1 MNMSRLAEE
10 DLWQMIEGLPIE
22 AQNEIRRFADE
33 IERLEQGQLDP
44 DDFKRFRLENG
55 VYGIRGNPDLHM
67 VRVKVRFGQ
76 VTPDQLDALAEIAD
90 RFTPNRK
97 AHITT
102 RQDFQFHYVKRRDVP
117 VVLARIVSSGLTTRE
132 ACGNT
137 VRNVTAC
144 PLAGISPTERFDVT
158 PYADAVSK
166 YFLRNPINQNL
177 PRKFKIAF
185 EGCHQDHVRTPI
197 HDIGAV
203 AATSE
208 KQGRVEPGF
217 RLYIAGGLG
226 AQPTSA
232 QLLEE
237 FTPADLLIPTCEA
250 IIRVFDRHGNRR
262 PEHAQRMRAR
272 MKFLAREWG
281 IEKLR
286 TTILNERRFILAT
299 RSGLAQCHIEAV
311 EEIAPEISIPRSL
324 PLGWSSAP
332 EYERWRSTNVLDQK
346 QAGYHAVLV
355 RCGLGDIT
363 SDGLRAVARVARR
376 WCGGRVRTT
385 ITQNLMLRWVPQA
398 ALPWV
403 YCDLAEAGLAE
414 ADAHRI
420 ADITRC
426 PGADTC
432 QLALT
437 HSRGLAEAI
446 GAVIADE
453 FNRFPELAN
462 LSIKISGC
470 MNSCGQH
477 HIADIGF
484 YGASSEVEGRLM
496 PQYIVLV
503 GGRTQEG
510 RAEFGKPVAKVPAN
524 RAPEV
529 ARRLLN
535 FYRQQCQ
542 DAEPFGQFV
551 ERIGLKQIR
560 DMLAPLAQVLPFESA
575 PELYRDLGDDCE
587 VFTAELGPGECAA

>member
-1 MNMSRLAEE
+1 MSQLAAEE
-10 DLWQMIEGLPIE
+10 DLWRMVEGLPIE
-22 AQNEIRRFADE
+22 VQSEIRRFAEE

-55 VYGIRGNPDLHM
+55 VYGIRGNPELHM

-76 VTPDQLDALAEIAD
+76 VTPDQLHALAEIAD

-97 AHITT
+97 VHITT

-117 VVLARIVSSGLTTRE
+117 VVLACIASSGLTTRE

-144 PLAGISPTERFDVT
+144 PLAGISTAERFDVT

-166 YFLRNPINQNL
+166 YFLRNPVNQNL

-185 EGCHQDHVRTPI
+185 EGCYQDHVRTPI

-203 AATSE
+203 AAV
-208 KQGRVEPGF
+208 VERGGKLERGF

-232 QLLEE
+232 ELLEE
-237 FTPADLLIPTCEA
+237 FTQADLLIPTCEA
-250 IIRVFDRHGNRR
+250 VIRIFDRHGNRR
-262 PEHAQRMRAR
+262 PEHTQRMRAR

-286 TTILNERRFILAT
+286 SAILNERRFILAT
-299 RSGLAQCHIEAV
+299 RSGLANYHIEAV
-311 EEIAPEISIPRSL
+311 EETAPEISIPHQL
-324 PLGWSSAP
+324 PPGWSNSR
-332 EYERWRSTNVLDQK
+332 EYQRWRSTNVLDQK
-346 QAGYHAVLV
+346 QAGYCAVLI
-355 RCGLGDIT
+355 RCELGDVT
-363 SDGLRAVARVARR
+363 SDELRAVAQAARR
-376 WCGGRVRTT
+376 WCDGRVRTT
-385 ITQNLMLRWVPQA
+385 ITQNLMLRWVPEA

-403 YCDLAEAGLAE
+403 YCDLAKAGLAK
-414 ADAHRI
+414 ADAHTL

-446 GAVIADE
+446 SAVITEE
-453 FNRFPELAN
+453 FSNFPELTD

-484 YGASSEVEGRLM
+484 YGASTEVAGHLM

-524 RAPEV
+524 RAPE
-529 ARRLLN
+529 AARLLLS
-535 FYRQQCQ
+535 FYRRQRE
-542 DAEPFGQFV
+542 DTEPFSRFV
-551 ERIGLKQIR
+551 ERVGLKQIR
-560 DMLAPLAQVLPFESA
+560 DLLAPLAQVLPFESA
-575 PELYRDLGDDCE
+575 PELYHDLGDDRQ